1 MSGTFWQATQPVSG
15 TVTTSPPAN
24 ASTNV
29 AQFGGTNIS
38 TGTGVGGAGIPR
50 VTVSSDSFPASQAV
64 TGTFWQGTQ
73 PVSIAAA
80 VTVAQS
86 TAANLLATVTQGP
99 PGTAANGWY
108 GKVTDGTNTAAVKAA
123 STAAIATDPALVVA
137 ISPNNSVAVTGAFW
151 QATQPVSGT
160 FWQATQPVSGSVSV
174 TGTATVAGTVT
185 ANQGGAPWSENVT
198 QFGGTNIST
207 GTGVGGAGIPRVT
220 VSSDS
225 FPATQAVSGTV
236 NTKNALTGNSP
247 AVGSVGV
254 ASASLLA
261 ANASRKGCVI
271 TNTSVNNISL
281 GFGAAAVLGSG
292 ITLPPWGVFQMDEY
306 MFSVAQIFAIASAAA
321 SSVAVQEWQ

>member
-1 MSGTFWQATQPVSG
+1 M
-15 TVTTSPPAN
+15 
-24 ASTNV
+24 
-29 AQFGGTNIS
+29 
-38 TGTGVGGAGIPR
+38 
-50 VTVSSDSFPASQAV
+50 
-64 TGTFWQGTQ
+64 
-73 PVSIAAA
+73 
-80 VTVAQS
+80 
-86 TAANLLATVTQGP
+86 
-99 PGTAANGWY
+99 
-108 GKVTDGTNTAAVKAA
+108 
-123 STAAIATDPALVVA
+123 
-137 ISPNNSVAVTGAFW
+137 
-151 QATQPVSGT
+151 SGT

>member
-1 MSGTFWQATQPVSG
+1 MKAPLMRF
-15 TVTTSPPAN
+15 
-24 ASTNV
+24 
-29 AQFGGTNIS
+29 
-38 TGTGVGGAGIPR
+38 
-50 VTVSSDSFPASQAV
+50 
-64 TGTFWQGTQ
+64 
-73 PVSIAAA
+73 
-80 VTVAQS
+80 
-86 TAANLLATVTQGP
+86 L
-99 PGTAANGWY
+99 
-108 GKVTDGTNTAAVKAA
+108 AA
-123 STAAIATDPALVVA
+123 STATSLGDDEVDVTISTDQLARDGNIWIPSGCDLTDYRRNPVVLWQHRPDQPIGTASNLRVVGGSVVGRIKFAPLGVSATADTARGLMKSGVLCGISAGIEAVDVVPIDPAKPRGGQRSADGTSRGL
-137 ISPNNSVAVTGAFW
+137 GD
-151 QATQPVSGT
+151 VS
-160 FWQATQPVSGSVSV
+160 
-174 TGTATVAGTVT
+174 
-185 ANQGGAPWSENVT
+185 NRH
-198 QFGGTNIST
+198 
-207 GTGVGGAGIPRVT
+207 GVGGAGIPRVT

-321 SSVAVQEWQ
+321 SSVAVQDWQ